1 MCIKGGLCKSPY
13 LGVILAGLHGKK
25 LKKVHQKI
33 NKAPKKTKL
42 IFRNS
47 SPRALFWQ
55 SLGRSDFSI
64 LYILSQSLQQTVLK
78 ICRLSTDCRSI
89 VDILSLKVYLS
100 EEVFVFVFF
109 QYRVGKLTYHK
120 CIIANSN
127 SRRKTG
133 FSLFCVTNTT
143 AFGHFTES
151 NATDEFLLCVIAI
164 QKTRVQLIL
173 TWRLLLGR
181 NILCCY

>member
-64 LYILSQSLQQTVLK
+64 LYTLIQSLQQTVLK

-100 EEVFVFVFF
+100 EEIFCFLFFVFF
-109 QYRVGKLTYHK
+109 FQYCVGKLTYHK

-133 FSLFCVTNTT
+133 FFLFCVTNTT

-151 NATDEFLLCVIAI
+151 NTTDEFLLCVIAI
-164 QKTRVQLIL
+164 QKTKV
-173 TWRLLLGR
+173 
-181 NILCCY
+181 